1 MRNPLVVGNWKL
13 HGSLRANRLLL
24 SELKISLSTLT
35 QTDIALCLPYV
46 YLFQAQQLL
55 HDSHIGWGA
64 QNVSQF
70 EEGAYTSCISAQM
83 VAEFGCQYTVIGH
96 SERRALK
103 LESNQVAAKRLMNA
117 LNAGLTP
124 IFCVGE
130 TLEERESGIAE
141 HIVKNQMLNVVYGL
155 DDAHFALT
163 KKLNMV
169 IAYEPVWAIGTGHHA
184 EPDQAQSMHAFIRG
198 LLAERDPLF
207 ASQVRIIYGGS
218 MTPQNADGLLS
229 MPDIDGGL
237 VGRASLIVKDF
248 VAICQTAEKIAV
260 RARLSSKVVGAQVC

>member
-1 MRNPLVVGNWKL
+1 MRRKLVVGNWKL
-13 HGSLRANRLLL
+13 HGSLHANRLLL
-24 SELKISLSTLT
+24 SALKISLNTT
-35 QTDIALCLPYV
+35 MQTDIALCLPYI

-55 HDSHIGWGA
+55 HDSSIAWGA

-83 VAEFGCQYTVIGH
+83 VAEFGCKYTIIGH

-155 DDAHFALT
+155 DNVHFSLA

-184 EPDQAQSMHAFIRG
+184 APDQAQNMHAFIRG
-198 LLAERDPLF
+198 LIAERDPQF
-207 ASQVRIIYGGS
+207 AAQVRIIYGGS
-218 MTPQNADGLLS
+218 MTPQNAQGLLS

-237 VGRASLIVKDF
+237 VGRASLTAKDF
-248 VAICQTAEKIAV
+248 VAICQTAEKITESASLSPNV
-260 RARLSSKVVGAQVC
+260 VCARIC